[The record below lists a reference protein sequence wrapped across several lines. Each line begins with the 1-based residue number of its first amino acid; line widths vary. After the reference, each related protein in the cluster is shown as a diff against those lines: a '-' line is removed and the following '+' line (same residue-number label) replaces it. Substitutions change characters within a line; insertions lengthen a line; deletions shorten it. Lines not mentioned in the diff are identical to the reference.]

1 MHIAVNCLLL
11 YGTFSG
17 VQYATIHQLR
27 ALLNQDSAHQYS
39 LVALHGVDIA
49 AIIGPTKLPYQLL
62 RAPLRAGQRGKRII
76 WEQLSLP
83 KLLQQHKVDLLY
95 SPGYLTSLR
104 WQGASLV
111 FIHDTIALSHPQL
124 CTFSNALNYRILLP
138 PSAQHAS
145 HIAVPSNCSA
155 QDVLKYCRVKPEKIS
170 VVPLGVDI
178 PPTPTI
184 DEMAKARLRLAST
197 APFLLA
203 LGIIEPKKNYS
214 QLIRWFDNW
223 AAAGLPH
230 SLVIIGKYGWKSAP
244 FRQALRNSRFR
255 ERIIMPGYIPQ
266 DELPALIA
274 AADLLMM
281 PSLYEGFGL
290 PALEAMAVGTPV
302 AVSDQ
307 GALPETVA
315 QAGLVLPLVDK
326 SWQEEIPI
334 LLANPE
340 RLAALRIAGLAH
352 AHAMSWQKSGEQL
365 VKVLELTA
373 KNYQQSS

>member
-17 VQYATIHQLR
+17 VQYATIHQLS
-27 ALLNQDSAHQYS
+27 ALLNQDSAHQYT
-39 LVALHGVDIA
+39 LIALQDVDIA
-49 AIIGPTKLPYQLL
+49 AIIGPTKLPYQII
-62 RAPLRAGQRGKRII
+62 RAPLRPGQRGKRIV
-76 WEQLSLP
+76 WEQLSMP
-83 KLLQQHKVDLLY
+83 SLLKQNNVDLLY

-155 QDVLKYCRVKPEKIS
+155 EDVQQYCGVKHEKIS
-170 VVPLGVDI
+170 IVPLGVDI
-178 PPTPTI
+178 PPTPTAEEI
-184 DEMAKARLRLAST
+184 AKARLRLGSA

-203 LGIIEPKKNYS
+203 LGIIEPKKNYV

-223 AAAGLPH
+223 AAAGVTH
-230 SLVIIGKYGWKSAP
+230 NLVIIGKYGWKTAP

-266 DELPALIA
+266 NELPALIA
-274 AADLLMM
+274 AADLLTM

-290 PALEAMAVGTPV
+290 PALEAMAVGTPAV
-302 AVSDQ
+302 VSDQ

-315 QAGLVLPLVDK
+315 NAGMVLPLADEN
-326 SWQEEIPI
+326 WQQEIPL

-340 RLAALRIAGLAH
+340 RLAAMRVAGLAH
-352 AHAMSWQKSGEQL
+352 ARAMSWQKSGEELLQ
-365 VKVLELTA
+365 VLELTTR
-373 KNYQQSS
+373 NFQLQS